1 MKKTYM
7 TPTLQVVKVKTAS
20 ILAGSVPQL
29 MGDET
34 TATSGNL
41 GREAMSQ
48 TLMSQTLSKEVRCLM
63 ADG

>member
-29 MGDET
+29 GGATNE
-34 TATSGNL
+34 TSGNL
-41 GREAMSQ
+41 GREAMFSDFD
-48 TLMSQTLSKEVRCLM
+48 EP
-63 ADG
+63 DFE